1 MVQIQSPPRGRPG
14 MADASRGAAPEPRP
28 IRIVVAD
35 DHPVVRQGLAA
46 IIESQPDMTVVAAA
60 ADGEEAV
67 RAFREHR
74 PDVALVDL
82 IMPGLDGAE
91 ATSAI
96 RREFPDANVV
106 VLTTYAGDED
116 IYRTLQAG
124 ARAYVLKDAPSD
136 ELLEVIRSAGAG
148 RRHIAPEIAAK
159 LAERLSGTEL
169 TDRER
174 DVLRLMAGGASNEE
188 IGRALFISVGTVK
201 YHVNHILGKLGV
213 EDRTQAVIAA
223 IRRGLVRL

>member
-1 MVQIQSPPRGRPG
+1 MTDVST
-14 MADASRGAAPEPRP
+14 ARP

-46 IIESQPDMTVVAAA
+46 IIESQPDMTVVASA
-60 ADGEEAV
+60 ADGDEAV

-91 ATSAI
+91 ATAAI

-136 ELLEVIRSAGAG
+136 ELLEVIRSAGVG
-148 RRHIAPEIAAK
+148 RRHINPEIAAK
-159 LAERLSGTEL
+159 LAERLSGTGL

-174 DVLRLMAGGASNEE
+174 DVLRLMADGASNEE

-201 YHVNHILGKLGV
+201 YHVNHILAKLGV
-213 EDRTQAVIAA
+213 DDRTQAVIVAF
-223 IRRGLVRL
+223 RRGLVRL